1 MLRLLIALA
10 LFTPALIAQQAT
22 VSSIFKDP
30 VQGKIVKLDIQGR
43 LEVQVKGSEVPER
56 IALDETE
63 EISFGHKGDE
73 RKPEDSPLRVY
84 LVNGDVLHGAP
95 GNGPEDDEEYFILKG
110 TRFGT
115 LSINVEAV
123 KRIEVVKN
131 VQPNVL
137 PELPEDVDVGTTYFA
152 ADGNRPAEA
161 DPASDLVRVVKDGVY
176 LYNEFLDDENFEGS
190 KAPWSR
196 IRGIVCHRGEYK
208 RYDELLG
215 IFTLRDGSVLRG
227 VIKSWGDGKVSLKH
241 NVLDDDVVLEENS
254 LISVTMKN
262 GKYLYLSDMEF
273 ADTPEERP
281 YFLPTDFDYDDYLF
295 KVRRDQA
302 QGGGAIS
309 IGGKVY
315 AKGLGVHSL
324 SKLTFDLNRG
334 FKRFLCDIGL
344 DDTAGEHGDVEFKV
358 YADGKLVYES
368 GVLRRSAGVKNIDID
383 VLNVSKIT
391 LEVTAGGDDDVL
403 DRANW
408 ANAKVVR

>member
-10 LFTPALIAQQAT
+10 LFCPALLAQQAT
-22 VSSIFKDP
+22 VSSIFKEP
-30 VQGKIVKLDIQGR
+30 VQGKITKLDVQGR
-43 LEVQVKGSEVPER
+43 LEIAIKGSEVPER
-56 IALDETE
+56 IPLDETE

-73 RKPEDSPLRVY
+73 RKPEESPLRVY

-95 GNGPEDDEEYFILKG
+95 EDGPEDDDEIFVIKG

-115 LSINVEAV
+115 LRIDIDAV

-137 PELPEDVDVGTTYFA
+137 PEPEKKHDVAYFA
-152 ADGNRPAEA
+152 AVGDRPAEA
-161 DPASDLVRVVKDGVY
+161 DPASELVRIVKDGVY
-176 LYNEFLDDENFEGS
+176 LYNEFLDDENYEGS
-190 KAPWSR
+190 KFAWGSL
-196 IRGIVCHRGEYK
+196 RGVVCYRGDHKAYEK
-208 RYDELLG
+208 LLG

-227 VIKSWGDGKVSLKH
+227 VIKSWADGKVTFTH
-241 NVLDDDVVLEENS
+241 NVLEEDVVLEENA

-273 ADTPEERP
+273 AEPPEERP
-281 YFLPTDFDYDDYLF
+281 YFLPTDFNYDDYLF

-344 DDTAGEHGDVEFKV
+344 DDTAGEQGDVEFKI

-368 GVLRRSAGVKNIDID
+368 GVLRRSAGVKSVDID
-383 VLNVSKIT
+383 VLNVSELV

>member
-1 MLRLLIALA
+1 MLRLLIAFA
-10 LFTPALIAQQAT
+10 LFCPVAFAQQAKVT
-22 VSSIFKDP
+22 SIFKDP
-30 VQGKIVKLDIQGR
+30 VQGKITKLDIQGR
-43 LEVQVKGSEVPER
+43 LEIQVKGSEVPER
-56 IALDETE
+56 IPLDETE

-73 RKPEDSPLRVY
+73 RKPEETPLRVY

-95 GNGPEDDEEYFILKG
+95 EDGPEDDEEIFVLKG
-110 TRFGT
+110 TRFGS
-115 LSINVEAV
+115 LRINVETI

-137 PELPEDVDVGTTYFA
+137 PEPTESRDITYFA
-152 ADGNRPAEA
+152 ADGDKPAQV
-161 DPASDLVRVVKDGVY
+161 DPAAELVRIVKDGVY
-176 LYNEFLDDENFEGS
+176 LYNEFIDDDNFAGT
-190 KAPWSR
+190 KFAWGR
-196 IRGIVCHRGEYK
+196 IRGVVCFRSEYK
-208 RYDELLG
+208 PYDKLLG
-215 IFTLRDGSVLRG
+215 IFTLRDGSVMRG
-227 VIKSWGDGKVSLKH
+227 VIKSWGEGKVTLTH
-241 NVLDDDVVLEENS
+241 NVMKEDIVLEENA

-273 ADTPEERP
+273 SDKPEERP
-281 YFLPTDFDYDDYLF
+281 YFLPSDFNYDDYLF

-368 GVLRRSAGVKNIDID
+368 GVLRRSAGVKTIDID

>member
-1 MLRLLIALA
+1 MIRLLIILA
-10 LFTPALIAQQAT
+10 LVCPAAFAQDAR
-22 VSSIFKDP
+22 VSSIFKEP
-30 VQGKIVKLDIQGR
+30 VQGKITKLDVQGR
-43 LEVQVKGSEVPER
+43 LEIEVKGSEVPER
-56 IALDETE
+56 IPLDETE

-73 RKPEDSPLRVY
+73 RKPEESPLRVY

-95 GNGPEDDEEYFILKG
+95 EEGPADDEDIFVLKG

-115 LSINVEAV
+115 VRINVEAV
-123 KRIEVVKN
+123 KRLEVVKN

-137 PELPEDVDVGTTYFA
+137 PEPTEDRDITFFASVG
-152 ADGNRPAEA
+152 DKPAEA
-161 DPASDLVRVVKDGVY
+161 DPASELVRVVKDGVY
-176 LYNEFLDDENFEGS
+176 LYNEYLDDDNFEGTRYAWNS
-190 KAPWSR
+190 L
-196 IRGIVCHRGEYK
+196 RGVVCYRGEQK
-208 RYDELLG
+208 PYDKLMG

-227 VIKSWGDGKVSLKH
+227 AIKAWSDGKVTLNHIALKT
-241 NVLDDDVVLEENS
+241 DLEIAES
-254 LISVTMKN
+254 ALISVTMKN
-262 GKYLYLSDMEF
+262 GKYLYLSDMPF
-273 ADTPEERP
+273 AEVPDERP
-281 YFLPTDFDYDDYLF
+281 YFLPSDFNYEQYLF

-315 AKGLGVHSL
+315 AKGLGVHAISRL
-324 SKLTFDLNRG
+324 SFDLNRG

-344 DDTAGEHGDVEFKV
+344 DDTAGELGDVEFKV

-368 GVLRRSAGVKNIDID
+368 GVLRRSAGVKAIDID
-383 VLNVSKIT
+383 VLNVSRIT